1 MSNQINVVN
10 PTTDSAENSTIDT
23 VSNVVGKIEDK
34 TFEMIK
40 LIIDKYIEIVLDTT
54 LKITRSIRLQ
64 FEDVLKNI
72 GINKHKEWDT
82 ENKEIVELYARLAN
96 LGDFLIKSKEIRDPI
111 NSIFNSLE
119 ELINPHIMNIIDQ
132 NIDTLDESLQKLSNN
147 LAKTIPE
154 GLKKIIEGSL
164 KGAKNGLFAA
174 IPPPFDS
181 GGLAILSILS
191 SLSTILNSS
200 MLLLDTFATTID
212 ALSSSANKNIEKNV
226 ATFQQTKKTIDNVQN
241 QINTLTN
248 TIKNIENKKRE
259 LIGQGPIPQNLQPKS
274 NISTTKKVGGS
285 KRKYKT
291 PRKKR
296 KKKRATRKRKKKN

>member
-72 GINKHKEWDT
+72 GINKHKDWDT

-174 IPPPFDS
+174 IPPPLDS

-248 TIKNIENKKRE
+248 TIKNIFF
-259 LIGQGPIPQNLQPKS
+259 I
-274 NISTTKKVGGS
+274 
-285 KRKYKT
+285 
-291 PRKKR
+291 
-296 KKKRATRKRKKKN
+296 